1 MKCRRQIQ
9 PGRREQAR
17 GNHGLLQCPWH
28 NCICIWRAQCCA
40 GNPGWSLSLTAVI
53 TVLLQSSS
61 VAAIT
66 IYACIQQ
73 PQSLPWLF
81 YLVSGH
87 APGVRI
93 KEASKQPCVLHACS
107 SAPCIAACAVPM
119 SLCLLTSMLF
129 DRVHTLGINTNDQN
143 LYALHGQPGS
153 TLGFSLT

>member
-1 MKCRRQIQ
+1 MRMSWRCVIYTDRAALMKCRRQIQ

-40 GNPGWSLSLTAVI
+40 GNPGWFLSLTAVI

-66 IYACIQQ
+66 MYACIQQ

-107 SAPCIAACAVPM
+107 SAPCIAACACAHV
-119 SLCLLTSMLF
+119 SVLA
-129 DRVHTLGINTNDQN
+129 HINVV
-143 LYALHGQPGS
+143 
-153 TLGFSLT
+153 